1 MQIPNDIYGLE
12 LLRWIAKTPE
22 LTTDDVAIRE
32 AIKHLCFPNMLV
44 FDSQRFTEEECR
56 IYQDLGLC
64 NSDNIEIAAR
74 ANDVLRKLKGDK
86 RVFTQRASD
95 LYLSLFDI
103 TQKNV
108 YLLRSIQVRCI
119 KEVCTEEYFD
129 KIVERLPK
137 LPSHVIQSSLE
148 SLRKSYARKLAA
160 LKPLLD
166 RKYDECIEQY
176 DYRNARIL
184 VESLSYIKAITADEA
199 NYRCALLY
207 EQEADCNEA
216 NREENT
222 FLMQTH
228 SLYKSAYQMIEKV
241 KTHYPV
247 DVQRIKDKMLC
258 ANIEYANF
266 LQLTGVR
273 KDYSVPEQIQQM
285 INDECAHK
293 EITNLE
299 GAISWLLNIP
309 FQENEQVTECMQNRR
324 KAALLSYMLNV
335 SQIDVRGNTIGN
347 ANPDDGLRVEV
358 HRHLRMSMYFAVY
371 RYLQTIIQ
379 RRIDTSED
387 RWLECLS
394 AAHSKYVSDDVV
406 RLFAKGFSIVF
417 DGEMVLAAHVLTPA
431 LEALLRQ
438 KAEAIHGSLKKYG
451 NERNDDVTLDYIL
464 RVLEKDF
471 ENYDEWFELQS
482 FLTMGIDENYR
493 NRLMHGLM
501 PVNHIHNQGI
511 YLFWLCLKM
520 YFKDLKMDDVD

>member
-1 MQIPNDIYGLE
+1 MQIPTNIYGLE
-12 LLRWIAKTPE
+12 LLRWVFQTPE
-22 LTTDDVAIRE
+22 LTTGDVVIRE

-44 FDSQRFTEEECR
+44 FDSQIFTEEECR

-64 NSDNIEIAAR
+64 NFDNIEIAAR

-103 TQKNV
+103 THKHV

-119 KEVCTEEYFD
+119 KEICTDEYFD
-129 KIVERLPK
+129 LIVERLSK
-137 LPSHVIQSSLE
+137 LTPHVIQSSLE

-176 DYRNARIL
+176 DYRNARII

-207 EQEADCNEA
+207 EQEADYNEA

-266 LQLTGVR
+266 LQLTGIR
-273 KDYSVPEQIQQM
+273 KNYGVPEKIQKM

-299 GAISWLLNIP
+299 GAISWLLSIP
-309 FQENEQVTECMQNRR
+309 FQENYQVIKCMQNIRQT
-324 KAALLSYMLNV
+324 ALLSSMLNV
-335 SQIDVRGNTIGN
+335 SQIDANGNTIGN
-347 ANPDDGLRVEV
+347 ANPDDGLRVDV
-358 HRHLRMSMYFAVY
+358 HRHLRLSMYFAVF

-394 AAHSKYVSDDVV
+394 AASPKYVNDDVV
-406 RLFAKGFSIVF
+406 CLFAKGFSIVF
-417 DGEMVLAAHVLTPA
+417 DGEMVLAAHILMPA

-438 KAEAIHGSLKKYG
+438 KAEAIHGALKKYG
-451 NERNDDVTLDYIL
+451 NERNDDFTLDSIL

-471 ENYDEWFELQS
+471 ENYDEWFELKS

-501 PVNHIHNQGI
+501 PVNHIYNQGI

-520 YFKDLKMDDVD
+520 YFKDWKIDES